1 MKYVPLFFTVLVV
14 SILYVELSFLSAPIF
29 LYSALSVTLLISFYA
44 QLFIINHANKTD
56 IPETNDDIF
65 TSNAE
70 NIASSTSKIAIGG
83 ANVSHFTDK
92 LSQLFSAQVDQTSA
106 IADKVKLLESGN
118 VELLTTTHQAQQCI
132 DDSSKETEKTHG
144 LLGDALSQ
152 QEQLDAQITS
162 TSESL
167 TNLKVKADAIG
178 SIVTTINQLADQT
191 NMLALNAAIE
201 AARAGEQGRGFAVV
215 ADEVREL
222 AKKTTDATNGIEQVL
237 EEITFATKDSVSAIE
252 EVSVSG
258 KNMAHLVSQTAE
270 VVTHNNEL
278 AASARTAMQQVFITV
293 EEHNQTNQGI
303 TQNIDSLFSSTQ
315 ELEGDLN
322 EVSNKVL
329 NLCNQT
335 EDIFRQL
342 HVFDLSNRN
351 AIVKDLAIVAAE
363 LVGAKFEEALL
374 SGEISNAALFD
385 NQHKPIPNTNPQK
398 YTTMFDS
405 FTDRVLPLIQEP
417 ILQQHNFLIYAGAV
431 DSKGYFPTH
440 NKKFSKPMTGV
451 FENDLLHSRTK
462 RIFDD
467 YTGKRCG
474 SNTEKFLL
482 QTYKRDTG
490 EVMHDLSAPIYV
502 NGKHWGGF
510 RIGYKAD

>member
-1 MKYVPLFFTVLVV
+1 M
-14 SILYVELSFLSAPIF
+14 
-29 LYSALSVTLLISFYA
+29 
-44 QLFIINHANKTD
+44 
-56 IPETNDDIF
+56 
-65 TSNAE
+65 
-70 NIASSTSKIAIGG
+70 
-83 ANVSHFTDK
+83 
-92 LSQLFSAQVDQTSA
+92 
-106 IADKVKLLESGN
+106 
-118 VELLTTTHQAQQCI
+118 
-132 DDSSKETEKTHG
+132 
-144 LLGDALSQ
+144 GDALSQ

-293 EEHNQTNQGI
+293 VEHNQTNQGI

-385 NQHKPIPNTNPQK
+385 NQYKPIPNTNPQK